1 MSIEDPDSRQQS
13 DAQPR
18 FNPPAYR
25 VFEVTRYSPE
35 DDTTI
40 EKITVTAHNMH
51 YDKDTVAF
59 SDIVNDPVL
68 GLTQRIHRV
77 IYGSS
82 GLLDIT
88 EVVRNSSGL
97 LH

>member
-1 MSIEDPDSRQQS
+1 MSTEEFKPEPGNDVPQFR
-13 DAQPR
+13 
-18 FNPPAYR
+18 PPAYR
-25 VFEVTRYSPE
+25 VFEVLRLAPDGTTLS
-35 DDTTI
+35 DTI
-40 EKITVTAHNMH
+40 TAHNMH

-77 IYGSS
+77 LYGTATPIL
-82 GLLDIT
+82 GIM